1 LNIPQIDANTNT
13 FLPTTPGAA
22 VAAMG
27 KNLRLTPW
35 ASEVVEA
42 AEAAETVIIE
52 GHEIIVTRTL
62 DFDHIHIKV

>member
-1 LNIPQIDANTNT
+1 
-13 FLPTTPGAA
+13 
-22 VAAMG
+22 MG